1 MTQLDLQRE
10 IIETFVAVIH
20 IKVSCD
26 DHADHAIIIFV
37 YELSAF
43 FIHRLMN

>member
-1 MTQLDLQRE
+1 MIQLDLQRE

-26 DHADHAIIIFV
+26 DPI
-37 YELSAF
+37 
-43 FIHRLMN
+43 MP